1 MLSEN
6 KKLQKEIQSIKTCI
20 HIQQG
25 YIPYRYVAALRKCSE
40 NLHTNLTTVFVTFG
54 IEDNKQRN
62 PSFVVA

>member
-6 KKLQKEIQSIKTCI
+6 KKLQKEIQSIKTYTYTTRL
-20 HIQQG
+20 

-40 NLHTNLTTVFVTFG
+40 NLHTNLTTVFVPFG
-54 IEDNKQRN
+54 IEDSKQRN